1 MGISD
6 QIENF
11 SGPCEGLSKEAFLK
25 FLQDLSDKAPQI
37 LPRIEHMSPKM
48 QEAFYEAVKKNGRGA
63 KPFDWSPKQ
72 KNQ

>member
-25 FLQDLSDKAPQI
+25 FLQDISDKARQI

-48 QEAFYEAVKKNGRGA
+48 QEAFHEAVKREVA
-63 KPFDWSPKQ
+63 RPFDWSPKQ